1 MGGYAAYVWSSYGVA
16 VAVLAVLLIS
26 SVVGVRA
33 RDLELKSLE
42 ERVGSRRQRRQQP
55 GLEDVRHDA

>member
-1 MGGYAAYVWSSYGVA
+1 MGGYAAYVWSSYGVV
-16 VAVLAVLLIS
+16 VAVLAVMLIS
-26 SVVGVRA
+26 SLMEVRA

-55 GLEDVRHDA
+55 GPEDVRHDA